1 MTLREDARRAF
12 EKASRD
18 LYLRDGGYYYLTQ
31 LMKGEWVR
39 IQPLSLSEA
48 LSGELAEDEALEI
61 VYPTVAV
68 SRMKSGR
75 HMKGQQ
81 TMPKQTSK
89 ANVKR
94 LSTPQGVMADS
105 IITKEWVGR
114 ELVIESV
121 EPTTTGFGAAF
132 IAQGHAPN
140 GKKSESILIGASVLV
155 KTLQGYLENQGT
167 FPIQVRVEKAPG
179 KRYYIFAED

>member
-1 MTLREDARRAF
+1 MTLREAARAEF

-18 LYLRDGGYYYLTQ
+18 LYWRKGGYYRLRK
-31 LMKGEWVR
+31 LEAGHWS
-39 IQPLSLSEA
+39 SLEA
-48 LSGELAEDEALEI
+48 LSLNDALHRVLAENEALEI
-61 VYPTVAV
+61 VYPTVNH

-89 ANVKR
+89 ASVKR

-105 IITKEWVGR
+105 IITKEWVDR
-114 ELVIESV
+114 DLVIESV

-155 KTLQGYLENQGT
+155 KTVQGYLDQNGA
-167 FPIQVRVEKAPG
+167 FPILVRVEKAPG
-179 KRYYIFAED
+179 KRYYVFAED